1 MVQARQTGGDD
12 FLMRRE
18 AVVGQGF
25 PVGQRGYHLVGKLLN
40 FIAQPQGILH
50 VRGDQH
56 HRPVMT
62 FDDLGALHG
71 AGRAGQLP
79 QLAQIARAFRQG
91 ITGG

>member
-1 MVQARQTGGDD
+1 
-12 FLMRRE
+12 MRRE
-18 AVVGQGF
+18 AVVRQGF
-25 PVGQRGYHLVGKLLN
+25 PVGQGGYHLVGKLLN